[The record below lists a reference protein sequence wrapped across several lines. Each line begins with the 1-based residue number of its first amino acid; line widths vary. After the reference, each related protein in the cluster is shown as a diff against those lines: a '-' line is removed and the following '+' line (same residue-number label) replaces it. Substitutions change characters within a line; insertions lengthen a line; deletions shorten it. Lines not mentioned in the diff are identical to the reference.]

1 MRRHIVTAVITNFL
15 QPAFKSALSEKLI
28 VTPFWCVLPPKEVKL
43 TPDVLVIKKK
53 TELFN

>member
-1 MRRHIVTAVITNFL
+1 MRRHIVTGVITNFL